1 MRMIVLGI
9 VFANAAGLCLAEAPK
24 AKETLLVVEPSKEH
38 PRNSEGDILMLK
50 DGRLAFVYT
59 QFSGGSGDGSSA
71 DIVLCTSRDGG
82 RSWTEPRE
90 LISRGEAQNIMSV
103 SLLRLPDG
111 EILVFYLR
119 KTAKQDCIPYVQR
132 SKDELAT
139 LSEPVRIASDDGYF
153 VINNGRVLRTKKG
166 RLVVPSVV
174 HPVNEGKNKGWSQYG
189 APRVFLSDD
198 NGRTWRVDETFKAE
212 TTKPA
217 VVLQE
222 PGVEELKDG
231 RLMMWFRTDKS
242 VQYQSFSG
250 DGGEHWTLPEPGPLV
265 SAAFSPAS
273 IRRIPWTGDLLCVW
287 NDHSMLPA
295 STQPSKKRT
304 PLCVAISKD
313 DGRTW
318 SKSRVIEPDPDG
330 WYCYTSIT
338 FQDDRVI
345 LSYCAGDKK
354 VGGLNRLKVTALSRG
369 WLYEK
374 E

>member
-1 MRMIVLGI
+1 MRTIILGI
-9 VFANAAGLCLAEAPK
+9 VFANAAGVCFAEAPK
-24 AKETLLVVEPSKEH
+24 ANETLLVVEPSKEH
-38 PRNSEGDILMLK
+38 PRNSEGDILAMK

-59 QFSGGSGDGSSA
+59 QFSGGSADGSSA
-71 DIVLCTSRDGG
+71 DLVLCESADNG
-82 RSWTEPRE
+82 RTWSKPRM
-90 LISRGEAQNIMSV
+90 LVPRGDARNVMSV

-111 EILVFYLR
+111 EILLFYLL
-119 KTAKQDCIPYVQR
+119 KTGPSTCTMYVQR
-132 SKDELAT
+132 SRDELAT
-139 LSEPVRIASDDGYF
+139 VGDPVRVTPAEGYY
-153 VINNGRVLRTKKG
+153 VVNNGRVLRTKKG
-166 RLVVPSVV
+166 RLIVPAVL
-174 HPVNEGKNKGWSQYG
+174 HPHRGPDHKTWTPEGIPHAFY
-189 APRVFLSDD
+189 SDD
-198 NGRTWRVDETFKAE
+198 NGRTWKGGASDAE
-212 TTKPA
+212 QAEKTA

-231 RLMMWFRTDKS
+231 RLIMWFRTDKS
-242 VQYQSFSG
+242 VQYQSYSS

-287 NDHSMLPA
+287 NDHSTLPA

-313 DGRTW
+313 EGRTW

-354 VGGLNRLKVTALSRG
+354 VGGLNRLKVIALSRD